1 MRNQGA
7 IVPSQ
12 KDDLVY
18 HLHDNCLVRSCHPNS
33 SLPPSQIVQEM
44 LDKVFFLLN
53 FQQLQRLPFS
63 KSGGFVSA
71 MPDPQHRVLPLRS
84 PETRKN
90 NAKIQ
95 QKTTTGHSYYYTRMH
110 AHPAKKPPKTPAR
123 GATTCAQGDKIN
135 QGKTTCQREL
145 DDKGKFHEGEKYQP
159 SKTPGSIWDGKRHRT
174 EIVAMRAQT
183 PLMLGINRPPR
194 FDKKIPTSHARQNAC
209 CRLFSFLFL
218 NKIIRHE

>member
-44 LDKVFFLLN
+44 LDNVFFCSSSN
-53 FQQLQRLPFS
+53 NSNVCPFQ

-90 NAKIQ
+90 NAKYNKKK
-95 QKTTTGHSYYYTRMH
+95 KTATHSYYYTRMH
-110 AHPAKKPPKTPAR
+110 AHPAKRPPKTPAR
-123 GATTCAQGDKIN
+123 GATTCAQGDKI
-135 QGKTTCQREL
+135 K
-145 DDKGKFHEGEKYQP
+145 
-159 SKTPGSIWDGKRHRT
+159 
-174 EIVAMRAQT
+174 
-183 PLMLGINRPPR
+183 PR
-194 FDKKIPTSHARQNAC
+194 KNDLSA
-209 CRLFSFLFL
+209 
-218 NKIIRHE
+218 

>member
-53 FQQLQRLPFS
+53 FQQLQRLPFA
-63 KSGGFVSA
+63 KVWGFLSQPCQTLNIVS
-71 MPDPQHRVLPLRS
+71 S
-84 PETRKN
+84 PCGLQKHEKTTQKYN
-90 NAKIQ
+90 K
-95 QKTTTGHSYYYTRMH
+95 KTTTAHSYYYTRMH

-159 SKTPGSIWDGKRHRT
+159 SKTPGSI
-174 EIVAMRAQT
+174 
-183 PLMLGINRPPR
+183 
-194 FDKKIPTSHARQNAC
+194 
-209 CRLFSFLFL
+209 
-218 NKIIRHE
+218 